1 MNTIID
7 RFNKI
12 KSNINNSN
20 NTNKNV
26 NIVAVSKSF
35 SHDYIRPLID
45 LGHNHFGENKVQ
57 EAEEKWKNIKN
68 NNKNV
73 KLHMVGKLQTNKAKK
88 AIKLFDYIHSLD
100 NKKLA
105 DILSKSEKENNKK
118 LSYFI
123 QINVG
128 NEKQKSGIQTDQASD
143 FYKYCTN
150 ELSLN
155 IIGLMAIP
163 PNDGNEE
170 KYFKSLYELN
180 NSLGLKELSM
190 GMSSDYLKALK
201 FNSTFL
207 RIGSA
212 IFGARN

>member
-128 NEKQKSGIQTDQASD
+128 NEKQKSGIQTDQTSD